1 MDNFSLIITLFE
13 LIILIIVGYIVIMI
27 VKKVRLFATNNLFIS
42 NKKIEELEQRI
53 SRLEKK

>member
-1 MDNFSLIITLFE
+1 MDNFSLIIMLMQ
-13 LIILIIVGYIVIMI
+13 LIFLIVVVYIVIKI

-53 SRLEKK
+53 SDLEKK